1 MHVRKRTVSATTFPG
16 PTRQLVR
23 KAGFVNMAGIALYVD
38 MNSAM
43 RGRGAESGKL
53 QASVTLATDSGWM
66 TANPETIRGQRSRW
80 EKRGLV
86 EGRRPQT

>member
-1 MHVRKRTVSATTFPG
+1 MPVRKRTVSATTFPG

-43 RGRGAESGKL
+43 RSRGARSGKL
-53 QASVTLATDSGWM
+53 RASVTLATDSG
-66 TANPETIRGQRSRW
+66 
-80 EKRGLV
+80 
-86 EGRRPQT
+86 